1 MSKICALVY
10 NIVIEFMTAV
20 TNSYSSQCDPLRGFC
35 RETAFKET
43 SQEDTRVILEAGIAI
58 K

>member
-20 TNSYSSQCDPLRGFC
+20 TNSYSSQCDFLRGFFY

-43 SQEDTRVILEAGIAI
+43 SQEDTRVIL
-58 K
+58 